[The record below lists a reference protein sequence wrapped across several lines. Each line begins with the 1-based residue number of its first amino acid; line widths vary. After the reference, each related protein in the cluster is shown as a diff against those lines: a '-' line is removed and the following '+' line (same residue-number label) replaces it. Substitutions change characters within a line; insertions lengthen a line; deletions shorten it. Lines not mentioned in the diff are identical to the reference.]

1 LHAHRQ
7 PRPAPL
13 GPPPTTAAALPPPP
27 PPPAAAVPVEQEDPL
42 TLQQHMVWTY
52 CSEEQRQSWR
62 RGGPGLTDG
71 GDGVSM
77 WLPGGVVAT
86 IKTLAPAAPPAA
98 SGEDVEE
105 LGHAAGPGNGGVS
118 AAAAVAAA
126 APKGLL
132 FSFWW
137 LVSEGTAMMVE
148 REYDGRGYLV
158 EVRHGTAVKGGWA
171 GGAM

>member
-1 LHAHRQ
+1 
-7 PRPAPL
+7 
-13 GPPPTTAAALPPPP
+13 
-27 PPPAAAVPVEQEDPL
+27 VDEEDPL
-42 TLQQHMVWTY
+42 TLQQRVVWTY

-62 RGGPGLTDG
+62 RGAPGLTDG

-86 IKTLAPAAPPAA
+86 VKTIAPPAPSPGSS
-98 SGEDVEE
+98 SGGEE
-105 LGHAAGPGNGGVS
+105 EEGLDMGHASGPGNGGVS
-118 AAAAVAAA
+118 AAEARAAA

-137 LVSEGTAMMVE
+137 LVSEEMAMMVE
-148 REYDGRGYLV
+148 REYDGQGNLV